1 MKYKYNIKHK
11 VKGKVDTINF
21 KNKKSMLTYLDK
33 HKDKLNKLISPV
45 LYFNTIMLPL
55 KQTVWYVK
63 QLTERQQQK
72 LNDKK
77 KLDDFVSRLEK

>member
-1 MKYKYNIKHK
+1 MI
-11 VKGKVDTINF
+11 
-21 KNKKSMLTYLDK
+21 TYLDK

-63 QLTERQQQK
+63 HLTERQQQK

>member
-11 VKGKVDTINF
+11 IKSRVETINF
-21 KNKKSMLTYLDK
+21 KNKKSMITYLDK

-63 QLTERQQQK
+63 HLTERQQQK